1 MTLSNYS
8 FFPWLRQGVANH
20 IQSADNDPN
29 VKLRA
34 EVQIDLQLNAE
45 KLDGGTQTETIT
57 RKVQLF
63 GPGDII
69 GIESR
74 AIIRTDPRNWI
85 TNYEPNYL
93 PCVEFYDED
102 FPWRYTPAKPDS
114 AKHRLR
120 PWITLLV
127 LKEDEFE
134 EGTNIKDRPLAF
146 IKVSDMALFPPADLL
161 WAWAHV
167 HTNRSLTANDQEI
180 VSGDMNAVLPR
191 FQNVLNENPDLA
203 YSRLISPRH
212 LEPNAPYH
220 AFVIPTFESGR
231 LAGLGLDPGAAP
243 NATHS
248 AWAAYPTGTRAEPE
262 FYPVYYRWYFRTGEI
277 GDFEYLVR
285 LLEAKPVNPKVG
297 NRDMDV
303 LFPGANLPPID
314 DAELGGI
321 LKLGGAL
328 RAPDSPH
335 YDDWDDPTPHPFQTE
350 LAKLV
355 NLADEYTQKTAPD
368 AHADAGIEPPEDPD
382 DTDDPLITPPI
393 YGRWHALANRLLSD
407 EDENPL
413 PNPDNWLHEL
423 NLDPRYRVPA
433 GFGTHVV
440 QANQEEY
447 MDAAWGQIGDVIAAN
462 RRIREAQ
469 LAKGVSWIWHE
480 RHLKPLYAVQPDKA
494 FMLMAPVSRRVIVRD
509 FTVQHHLTGSVLP
522 PVLASTVTR
531 RILRPGSRLMT
542 RASFDGQVMPT
553 NLLTRIS
560 KGEVIA
566 VRPKP
571 VPDGL
576 PSPDAIGEA
585 LAEAELRDRPSWLL
599 DLLRRY
605 SWLKIAP
612 LLLIPLVALCMLLL
626 FFTII
631 IIPLGLMIIAGLF
644 YLYRYLKSLESELA
658 RAQAILPAGQ
668 TPEMVDKLPRSP
680 DFVLSDPAHPT
691 TPTEGGRD
699 SVEARRFKDS
709 LRDTNALLDA
719 SRKTGEAPPLKRVN
733 LSALQTGTLA
743 AIDPQITVPKRT
755 WGSLVIPDRIWD
767 AIILPD
773 EEDFVEAMAYPEFDI
788 PMYCPLVSL
797 SSELFLPNI
806 QLIDQN
812 SITLLKTNQ
821 KFIESY
827 MVGLNHEFARELLW
841 REYPTDQRGSY
852 FRQFW
857 DVTGYMDTENLDRE
871 ALREKLRDI
880 PPLHRW
886 GKVSTLGAHDHREED
901 GAVEDEVVLVIR
913 GELLKKY
920 PTAVIYAHQAE
931 WHRKPD
937 GTIDNTKERRLR
949 EPEDLPPPIPAEP
962 LKVLIKTPLYDA
974 RVDPDIYF
982 FGFDLTVEEVQGGTG
997 ENPNDPAGWF
1007 FVIKERPGEPRF
1019 GLDIDKQSQLN
1030 VWNDLAW
1037 GDVLP
1042 GNGGGFIPLNQTFT
1056 LVNPSGDPSLAE
1068 KVEQYKDD
1076 KNVVWNPDTNSAELA
1091 YILYQSPVLV
1101 AVHAS
1106 EMLRRK

>member
-8 FFPWLRQGVANH
+8 FLPWLRQGIANY
-20 IQSADNDPN
+20 IQSGDNDPN

-34 EVQIDLQLNAE
+34 EVQVDLQLNAE

-63 GPGDII
+63 GPGDIV

-93 PCVEFYDED
+93 PCIEFYDED
-102 FPWRYTPAKPDS
+102 FPWRYTPAKPDGT
-114 AKHRLR
+114 KHRLR
-120 PWITLLV
+120 PWIILIV
-127 LKEDEFE
+127 LKEGEFE
-134 EGTNIKDRPLAF
+134 DGTNIKDRPLAY
-146 IKVSDMALFPPADLL
+146 IKVDDLTLFPPADLL

-167 HTNRSLTANDQEI
+167 HVNRSLTANDQEI
-180 VSGDMNAVLPR
+180 TSGDMNAVLPR
-191 FQNVLNENPDLA
+191 LQNALKENPDLA

-231 LAGLGLDPGAAP
+231 LAGLGLDPGTAP
-243 NATHS
+243 NATQS
-248 AWAAYPTGTRAEPE
+248 AWVAYQSRAEPQ
-262 FYPVYYRWYFRTGEI
+262 FYPIYYRWYFRTGEI

-297 NRDMDV
+297 KRDMDV

-314 DAELGGI
+314 DPELGGV
-321 LKLGGAL
+321 LQLGGAL
-328 RAPDSPH
+328 RAPDSPNF
-335 YDDWDDPTPHPFQTE
+335 DDWDDPTPHPFEVE

-355 NLADEYTQKTAPD
+355 NLADEYAEKTVPE

-393 YGRWHALANRLLSD
+393 YGHWHALSNRLLSD
-407 EDENPL
+407 KDGTPL

-447 MDAAWGQIGDVIAAN
+447 MDGAWGQIGDVLEAN

-469 LAKGVSWIWHE
+469 LAKSVAWIWHE
-480 RHLKPLYAVQPDKA
+480 RHLKPMAAVQPDKA
-494 FMLMAPVSRRVIVRD
+494 FMFTAPLARRVIVQGS
-509 FTVQHHLTGSVLP
+509 TVQHHLTGSVLP
-522 PVLASTVTR
+522 PVLASTTMR
-531 RILRPGSRLMT
+531 RTLRPGGRLMT
-542 RASFDGQVMPT
+542 RASFEGQANRA

-560 KGEVIA
+560 AGQVVA
-566 VRPKP
+566 VPPKP
-571 VPDGL
+571 TPEGL
-576 PSPDAIGEA
+576 PSPDAIGEE
-585 LAEAELRDRPSWLL
+585 LAKTELADRPSWLL

-605 SWLKIAP
+605 PWLVKAT
-612 LLLIPLVALCMLLL
+612 LLLIPLVALVILLL

-631 IIPLGLMIIAGLF
+631 IIPIGLAIIVGLV
-644 YLYRYLKSLESELA
+644 YLYRYLSRVAGELERAESL
-658 RAQAILPAGQ
+658 LPTHQ
-668 TPEMVDKLPRSP
+668 TPGAVDKLPKSP
-680 DFVLSDPAHPT
+680 DFVLSDPEHPV
-691 TPTEGGRD
+691 TPTQGRRD
-699 SVEARRFKDS
+699 SAEAKRFKES
-709 LRDTNALLDA
+709 LRDANAVMDV
-719 SRKTGEAPPLKRVN
+719 SRKSGEVPPLKGVN
-733 LSALQTGTLA
+733 LGVLTNASIA

-755 WGSLVIPDRIWD
+755 WGSLFIPDRIWD
-767 AIILPD
+767 SLVLPAP
-773 EEDFVEAMAYPEFDI
+773 EEFVEAMAYPEFDI
-788 PMYCPLVSL
+788 PMYCPLVTL
-797 SSELFLPNI
+797 SSDLFLPNI

-857 DVTGYMDTENLDRE
+857 DVTGYMDTENLSAE

-886 GKVSTLGAHDHREED
+886 GKRSKLGEHDNRDE
-901 GAVEDEVVLVIR
+901 GGPAEDEVVLVIR

-931 WHRKPD
+931 WRRNLD

-949 EPEDLPPPIPAEP
+949 EPEDLPQPRPADP

-974 RVDPDIYF
+974 RIDPDIYF

-1019 GLDIDKQSQLN
+1019 GLDIDKQPQLN

-1042 GNGGGFIPLNQTFT
+1042 GNGGGFVPLNQTFT
-1056 LVNPSGDPSLAE
+1056 LVNPSGDASLAE

-1076 KNVVWNPDTNSAELA
+1076 KNILWNPNTNAAELA